1 MAGSLGAVREAVTG
15 VMVDPDLAAVRE
27 ALLIEGIEILADL
40 DYDAILAME
49 RQAAALGYPA
59 LA

>member
-1 MAGSLGAVREAVTG
+1 
-15 VMVDPDLAAVRE
+15 MVDPDLVAVRE
-27 ALLIEGIEILADL
+27 ALLIEGIEIVANW